1 MIATVRPHMQDIIII
16 ITDTQVQDLQRLLVV
31 RTLYE
36 ENIKFTVDQSSS
48 SLDD

>member
-1 MIATVRPHMQDIIII
+1 MQDIVVIIITIIII
-16 ITDTQVQDLQRLLVV
+16 IIADTQVQDLQRLLVV

-36 ENIKFTVDQSSS
+36 ENIKFTLDQSS

>member
-1 MIATVRPHMQDIIII
+1 MQDIVVTVVIVIII
-16 ITDTQVQDLQRLLVV
+16 ADTQVQDLQRLLVV